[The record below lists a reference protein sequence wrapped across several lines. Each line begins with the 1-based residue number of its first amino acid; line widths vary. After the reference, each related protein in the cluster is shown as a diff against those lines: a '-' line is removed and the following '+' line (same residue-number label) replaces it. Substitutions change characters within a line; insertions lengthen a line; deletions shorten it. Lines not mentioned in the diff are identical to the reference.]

1 MSNYAMLSKLNH
13 VLNKK
18 LVYYQIFEFHLCY
31 ASLVWAQKTN
41 SFERLHLLQS
51 LRMIFFFQSRNSHT
65 DHLFKDLRILK
76 SFNKTALENCI
87 FISKTLNE

>member
-41 SFERLHLLQS
+41 SFERLHLLQKQS
-51 LRMIFFFQSRNSHT
+51 LRMIFFFRVEIPTQT
-65 DHLFKDLRILK
+65 IYLK
-76 SFNKTALENCI
+76 TSEFSSPLTRLLLKIAFLLA
-87 FISKTLNE
+87 KL